1 MMNRGIPNRSRGAAA
16 AVALAVLL
24 LALPGCPP
32 EASATDLLPGYPE
45 TVRTQAERVVAIA
58 GPGKEAALA
67 AEVRLL
73 RIRMH
78 ALGILSINPIPDLL
92 FERAVREGWKREAT
106 PVLRGVKEVSPFS
119 VPMWAWLVRED
130 LLSANLEDLSR
141 DLEGLT
147 GSIRRFGPAQI
158 GYAAWLLSFLSAAGS
173 WFVIWASLS
182 LFLRARPSIEG
193 DALRF
198 LQVRWREYLVPIM
211 VVLVFLLPML
221 AGFGLA
227 IVAGAWFL
235 ISAGYIRKGELVITT
250 TGIMV
255 LAGLLLCG
263 GILHSLMP
271 FGGSANSGGWLGGEG
286 NLAVVRPKGAEGVQ
300 VPLSTST
307 LSWMVRFE
315 KARSQMQAGNAEVSE
330 EMWTELVA
338 DGRELPEVLNNRGI
352 TRAQQGRIEEA
363 ISDFEAALSKNPG
376 DAPALWNSYQ
386 AYLMVFNLERARS
399 IQPEAWKRVREMSPF
414 LFRPADMEQGE
425 WMASA
430 LPVGEF
436 WKAIFHFRSA
446 WVWEAGKSESFGMF
460 FRPLSGRG
468 ALLFLAVVWLS
479 SGAWKLISRRLW
491 IHGTCLACG
500 SRALVVRSRE
510 ASEICAPCRV
520 KIGGGIRAGDERDR
534 RVQGIVMHR
543 AYVKTASLFVPGLG
557 ALWSGKEIRPLVFG
571 VVLSIALGGVSS
583 SLGGRRLGEPL
594 VYELQS
600 NVALVAI
607 ILAVVLWAWGAY
619 WGIRS
624 FHMLQRTHNIA
635 GERE

>member
-1 MMNRGIPNRSRGAAA
+1 MRRIPNCRRGVVAAT
-16 AVALAVLL
+16 ALAVLL
-24 LALPGCPP
+24 LAPLGCPP
-32 EASATDLLPGYPE
+32 AVSARDLFPGYPE
-45 TVRTQAERVVAIA
+45 TVRTQAERVVAVA
-58 GPGKEAALA
+58 GPGKDSALA

-78 ALGILSINPIPDLL
+78 ALGILSINAIPDIL
-92 FERAVREGWKREAT
+92 FERAVREGWKRKAT
-106 PVLRGVKEVSPFS
+106 PVLRAVRGVSPFS
-119 VPMWAWLVRED
+119 VPMWAWLARED
-130 LLSANLEDLSR
+130 LLSANFEDLSQ
-141 DLEGLT
+141 DLTGLT

-158 GYAAWLLSFLSAAGS
+158 GYAAWLISFFSAAGS

-182 LFLRARPSIEG
+182 LFLRARPSLEG

-198 LQVRWREYLVPIM
+198 LKIPSREYLVPLL
-211 VVLVFLLPML
+211 VVLVFLLPLL

-227 IVAGAWFL
+227 IVASTWFL
-235 ISAGYIRKGELVITT
+235 ISAGYIRKGELVIMT
-250 TGIMV
+250 TGILI
-255 LAGLLLCG
+255 LAGLLLGG

-271 FGGSANSGGWLGGEG
+271 FGGNADSGGWLGGEG
-286 NLAVVRPKGAEGVQ
+286 NLAVVRPKGKADIQ
-300 VPLSTST
+300 VPLSTRT

-315 KARSQMQAGNAEVSE
+315 KARSEMQAGNAGASE
-330 EMWTELVA
+330 RMWTALMEE
-338 DGRELPEVLNNRGI
+338 GRDLPEVLNNRGI

-363 ISDFEAALSKNPG
+363 LSDFEAALSKRPG

-386 AYLMVFNLERARS
+386 AYLMVFDLERARS
-399 IQPEAWKRVREMSPF
+399 IQPEAWKRVREMSPY

-436 WKAIFHFRSA
+436 WKAIFQFRSA
-446 WVWEAGKSESFGMF
+446 WVRDAGESDFFGMF
-460 FRPLSGRG
+460 FRPLSGMG
-468 ALLFLAVVWLS
+468 ALLFLAAVWLS
-479 SGAWKLISRRLW
+479 SGAWKLVSRKLW
-491 IHGTCLACG
+491 INSTCLACG

-510 ASEICAPCRV
+510 ASDFCAPCRV

-534 RVQGIVMHR
+534 RVHGIVMHR
-543 AYVKTASLFVPGLG
+543 VYVKWASLFVPGLG

-571 VVLSIALGGVSS
+571 IVLSIALAGVSS

-600 NVALVAI
+600 NVAFVTM
-607 ILAVVLWAWGAY
+607 ILAGVIWAWGAY

-624 FHMLQRTHNIA
+624 FSKMQRAHNVA
-635 GERE
+635 GERV